1 MKIQS
6 NVFIISVMIL
16 ALITI
21 PLLEFAFAQE
31 SVGLADT
38 VGADVI
44 RADEEVEE
52 LSVLRPL
59 QQIKANIA
67 PSDVQCKES
76 LQLVIG
82 HSGKPACVTPQ
93 TAETLVE
100 RGWTLNV

>member
-6 NVFIISVMIL
+6 NVFFISVIIL

-21 PLLEFAFAQE
+21 PLLEFTFAQE
-31 SVGLADT
+31 TVGLGDT
-38 VGADVI
+38 VGAEVI
-44 RADEEVEE
+44 RAEEVEE

-82 HSGKPACVTPQ
+82 HSGKPACVKPQ

-100 RGWTLNV
+100 RGWTLKI